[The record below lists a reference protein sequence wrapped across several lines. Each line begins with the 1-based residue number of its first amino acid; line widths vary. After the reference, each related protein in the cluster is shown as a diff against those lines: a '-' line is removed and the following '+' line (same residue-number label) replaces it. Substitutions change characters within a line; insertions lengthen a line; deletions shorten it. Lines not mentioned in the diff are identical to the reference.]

1 MVSTLLVAAE
11 GLLCLRLDHYRDSGL
26 YRLYPDAEFGV
37 CSAWAWAAHRCVDA
51 LLTMDEVQSDGIAV
65 TGHSR
70 GGKTAILAGATDERI
85 AVTNPNN
92 SGCGGAGLLRLKGSR
107 AEEINSFW
115 SRDTGEP

>member
-1 MVSTLLVAAE
+1 M
-11 GLLCLRLDHYRDSGL
+11 
-26 YRLYPDAEFGV
+26 
-37 CSAWAWAAHRCVDA
+37 CSAWAWAAQRCVDA
-51 LLTMDEVQSDGIAV
+51 LLTMDLVQSDGIAV

-92 SGCGGAGLLRLKGSR
+92 SGTGGAGLLRLKGSR

-115 SRDTGEP
+115 SDDEP